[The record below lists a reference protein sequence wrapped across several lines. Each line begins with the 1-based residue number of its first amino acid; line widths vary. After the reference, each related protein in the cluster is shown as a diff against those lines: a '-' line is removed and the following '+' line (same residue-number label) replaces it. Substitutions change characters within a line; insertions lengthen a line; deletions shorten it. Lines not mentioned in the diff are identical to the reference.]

1 MKKILL
7 IIITISLFSCEKE
20 EIKIRNY
27 TYPSDNNNPTGLQI
41 GAAIHVYEGET
52 DEDLIKRIREF
63 EYYGMDFSD
72 TSRFPHIFLSTR
84 YYDDTEI
91 ENPNPDYMLFPHSL
105 NSTSDKW
112 GWEYLDEY
120 KTLGEQEFC
129 NKYLNGKKTLGMKL
143 KSVN

>member
-27 TYPSDNNNPTGLQI
+27 TYPADNNNPTGLQI

-63 EYYGMDFSD
+63 EYYGKDFSD
-72 TSRFPHIFLSTR
+72 TNKFPYIFPTKYPFLVDLQLAYNSFSFHLISFPH
-84 YYDDTEI
+84 
-91 ENPNPDYMLFPHSL
+91 PV
-105 NSTSDKW
+105 K
-112 GWEYLDEY
+112 
-120 KTLGEQEFC
+120 
-129 NKYLNGKKTLGMKL
+129 
-143 KSVN
+143 